1 MMSTIAVSGSSTF
14 APRSF
19 HFGMSLVFL
28 AVGVIGFAPS
38 YWLPLF
44 SGTLRLAPIVHFH
57 ALFFYGWLL
66 LYARQAWLVSE
77 GRVASH
83 RELGIAGVS
92 LATSMF
98 FIGITA
104 AVNSMRDGIARG
116 IGDQVRA
123 FSIVPVSGILL
134 FALFFAAAIVYA
146 RKPDIHRRLMLVN
159 TVGLLQAAIGRWF
172 ALLLAGKS
180 VTPEGGFAAPPPVA
194 ATISS
199 GLVGDLLIVAAMIH
213 DRRTRGRV
221 HPAYWI
227 AGAIVLASQILRA
240 PASTTPAW
248 LAVADAILAFF
259 P

>member
-1 MMSTIAVSGSSTF
+1 MSTLAVSGSAAV

-19 HFGMSLVFL
+19 HFRMSLVFL

-77 GRVASH
+77 GRVAAH

-92 LATSMF
+92 LATGMV
-98 FIGITA
+98 FIGLTTA
-104 AVNSMRDGIARG
+104 VKSMRDGITQG

-123 FSIVPVSGILL
+123 FSIVPITGMFL
-134 FALFFAAAIVYA
+134 FAALFAAAIYFA

-172 ALLLAGKS
+172 ALLLAGKT

-194 ATISS
+194 ATITS

-213 DRRTRGRV
+213 DRRTLGRV
-221 HPAYWI
+221 HPVYWI
-227 AGAIVLASQILRA
+227 AGACTLAFQVLRA
-240 PASTTPAW
+240 PVSTTPAW
-248 LAVADAILAFF
+248 RAVADAVLAVF